1 MTPEERLARLETRA
15 DGQDAWLQAIAADVK
30 ALRTQADM
38 GHGALIILLK
48 FGAWTA
54 IVVGAFAWI
63 AEKFHLIK

>member
-38 GHGALIILLK
+38 GHGALILLLK
-48 FGAWTA
+48 IGAWATA
-54 IVVGAFAWI
+54 AIAALAWV
-63 AEKFHLIK
+63 AEKLHLIK

>member
-48 FGAWTA
+48 FGAWA
-54 IVVGAFAWI
+54 AAVAAALAWV
-63 AEKFHLIK
+63 AEKFHLIR

>member
-38 GHGALIILLK
+38 GHGALIILLSAAN
-48 FGAWTA
+48 GLWLPA
-54 IVVGAFAWI
+54 
-63 AEKFHLIK
+63 